1 MRNPSKWFEK
11 GVPLPRRML
20 PPQDAIEYYTSAAN
34 RGYLADPAAIAAD
47 RLRLAQKYGYEL
59 PAIEAEMLKTEKDP
73 RQIFYGLQPGWV
85 VSVKDRAVIKPA
97 AEQ

>member
-11 GVPLPRRML
+11 GVPVPRRML

-34 RGYLADPAAIAAD
+34 RGYLADPAEIVAD

-59 PAIEAEMLKTEKDP
+59 PDIVDDVLKAEKDP

-85 VSVKDRAVIKPA
+85 ISVKDRAVIKPV
-97 AEQ
+97 EQ